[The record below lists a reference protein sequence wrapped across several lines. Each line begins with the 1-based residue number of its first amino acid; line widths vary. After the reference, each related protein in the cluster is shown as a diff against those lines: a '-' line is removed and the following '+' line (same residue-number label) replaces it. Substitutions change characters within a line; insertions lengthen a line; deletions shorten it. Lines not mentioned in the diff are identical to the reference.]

1 MGDSIPGTI
10 SPLKGESELK
20 YPDRRQGVQKV
31 LERQVLSLSGVTVLN
46 PWVAT
51 PLGYVYQIF
60 CISDI
65 YTMIHKSSKITV
77 MK

>member
-10 SPLKGESELK
+10 SPQKGESELK

-31 LERQVLSLSGVTVLN
+31 LARQAPSLSGAAVLN

-51 PLGYVYQIF
+51 PLGDVYQIF
-60 CISDI
+60 
-65 YTMIHKSSKITV
+65 TL
-77 MK
+77 